1 MAAKNFLLIFSQKL
15 FLAIITDRQRLPRP
29 CYCKDEVRR
38 YNGSRMPDI
47 QANGRFGRLLVNR
60 EIPLTRIQKL
70 IGARMMASKSSKPC
84 FYLRVKADVT
94 ELMSMRPGL
103 RKQLG
108 VKITTNAFYIKA
120 LALGA
125 VKFPLMVG
133 KLEGDYIRIA
143 EDINVGFAVMA
154 PQGLVVPVVKNAD
167 RMSLAEIAEAEKELT
182 YKARD
187 NKLSLEELENETIAL
202 SNLGAYD
209 IDTFIGIVPPPAST
223 ILAVGNILREVVPVD
238 GEMVNRKMASLTL
251 AVDHC
256 VINGAYAAQFLN
268 FLKSELE
275 DPEGMV
281 RRDVRRADEALPASA
296 ARKG

>member
-1 MAAKNFLLIFSQKL
+1 M
-15 FLAIITDRQRLPRP
+15 
-29 CYCKDEVRR
+29 
-38 YNGSRMPDI
+38 SRD
-47 QANGRFGRLLVNR
+47 
-60 EIPLTRIQKL
+60 IPLTRIQQL
-70 IGARMMASKSSKPC
+70 IGARMLVSKTRKPC
-84 FYLRVKADVT
+84 FYLRVKADIT
-94 ELMSMRPGL
+94 ELVRMRPGL
-103 RKQLG
+103 RKRFG

-125 VKFPLMVG
+125 VKFPLMG
-133 KLEGDYIRIA
+133 GRLEGNYIRIA

-167 RMSLAEIAEAEKELT
+167 RLSLAQIAEVEKDLT

-223 ILAVGNILREVVPVD
+223 ILAVGNILREVVPID
-238 GEMVNRKMASLTL
+238 GEMVNRKMVSLTL

-256 VINGAYAAQFLN
+256 VINGAYAAQFLGL
-268 FLKSELE
+268 LKSELE
-275 DPEGMV
+275 KPEAMV
-281 RRDVRRADEALPASA
+281 RRDLRSANEPAPVTV
-296 ARKG
+296 ARKE

>member
-1 MAAKNFLLIFSQKL
+1 MTQNVSAKG
-15 FLAIITDRQRLPRP
+15 AGA
-29 CYCKDEVRR
+29 V
-38 YNGSRMPDI
+38 
-47 QANGRFGRLLVNR
+47 V
-60 EIPLTRIQKL
+60 PLTRIQKL

-94 ELMSMRPGL
+94 ELVMMRPGL
-103 RKQLG
+103 RKHLG

-125 VKFPLMVG
+125 VEYPLMVG

-143 EDINVGFAVMA
+143 ENINVGFAVMA

-167 RMSLAEIAEAEKELT
+167 KMSLAEIAEAEKELT

-209 IDTFIGIVPPPAST
+209 IDTFIGIVPPPASS
-223 ILAVGNILREVVPVD
+223 ILAVGNILRQLIAVD
-238 GEMVNRKMASLTL
+238 GKAANRKIVSLTL

-256 VINGAYAAQFLN
+256 VINGIYAAQFLR
-268 FLKSELE
+268 FVKDELE
-275 DPEGMV
+275 NPERIANGV
-281 RRDVRRADEALPASA
+281 TFKGT
-296 ARKG
+296 RKEMLGAVKERVGKGV

>member
-1 MAAKNFLLIFSQKL
+1 M
-15 FLAIITDRQRLPRP
+15 
-29 CYCKDEVRR
+29 
-38 YNGSRMPDI
+38 
-47 QANGRFGRLLVNR
+47 NR
-60 EIPLTRIQKL
+60 DIPLTRIQKL
-70 IGARMMASKSSKPC
+70 IGARMQASKAAKPC
-84 FYLRVKADVT
+84 FYLRAKADVT
-94 ELMSMRPGL
+94 ELVRMRPGL
-103 RKQLG
+103 RKQFG

-133 KLEGDYIRIA
+133 KLEGNCIRIA

-167 RMSLAEIAEAEKELT
+167 RMSLAQIAEAEKDLT

-209 IDTFIGIVPPPAST
+209 IDTFIGIVPPPASS
-223 ILAVGNILREVVPVD
+223 ILAVGNILRQAIPVD
-238 GEMVNRKMASLTL
+238 GEAANRKMVSLTL

-256 VINGAYAAQFLN
+256 AINGAYAAQFVK
-268 FLKSELE
+268 FVKDELE
-275 DPEGMV
+275 NPRRMV
-281 RRDVRRADEALPASA
+281 AGDSEQFNGKGSSEKTLEL
-296 ARKG
+296 ARPRE

>member
-1 MAAKNFLLIFSQKL
+1 
-15 FLAIITDRQRLPRP
+15 
-29 CYCKDEVRR
+29 
-38 YNGSRMPDI
+38 MPDI